1 MQFYLVVTMLII
13 DAAALRLILVKL
25 LAELAHL
32 LLMDSIESNA
42 LVFLDAQLLTEVIDL
57 NLVVV
62 GAGSQNEVLLS
73 HSFN

>member
-1 MQFYLVVTMLII
+1 MLII

-32 LLMDSIESNA
+32 LLMDSIESYA
-42 LVFLDAQLLTEVIDL
+42 LVFLDVQLLTEVIDL

>member
-1 MQFYLVVTMLII
+1 MLII

-32 LLMDSIESNA
+32 LLMDSIESYA

>member
-13 DAAALRLILVKL
+13 NAAALRLILVKL

>member
-1 MQFYLVVTMLII
+1 MLII
-13 DAAALRLILVKL
+13 NAAALRLILVKL

>member
-32 LLMDSIESNA
+32 LLMDSIESYA

>member
-32 LLMDSIESNA
+32 LLMDSIESYA
-42 LVFLDAQLLTEVIDL
+42 LVFLDVQLLTEVIDL